1 MAQIVPIPA
10 EQPLDATRKAAG
22 QVVTLAAA
30 EAAAVQAAVSVT
42 LAALLWPL
50 IPAARAV
57 AGLVGVL
64 GARRPLPE
72 REAGAGA
79 QVVVVVP
86 GSGGAGRAV
95 AVPGGRRGAVRGAGV
110 ITVGVEEEFVL
121 LDPGTG
127 GVVLAGPELVRML
140 GGEPGVRQELMR
152 FQVETGT
159 GVCTSLDE
167 VGGELIRLRRLAAA
181 AAARLGCR
189 LVASGVAPY
198 RTPGLAAVT
207 PQPRYQELARRYGP
221 VVAEAGTCA
230 CHVHVGVPS
239 RDLGVQVL
247 ARLRPWLAPL
257 LAVTANSPI
266 AGGHDTGWASWR
278 YAIQSRWPT
287 ATPPAVWPD
296 AAAYDTAV
304 RRLIRSGAALDE
316 RSVYFF
322 ARLSPRYPTIE
333 VRIADVC
340 LEAGTAVL
348 LAGLTRALVA
358 TALAEARRGTP
369 APAAP
374 ARQVAAALA
383 AAARHGLAGPGT
395 DPVTG
400 QAADAPALRSRL
412 LEHVHPA
419 LRGHGDTQTVTRLLR
434 RLDDRG
440 TGADRQRALFTHAA
454 STPAFITALAHA
466 TLSGYQPG
474 RQRPDAPVRAAAM
487 AHGRGFQDEADA
499 RPAQL
504 AAASSRRPA

>member
-1 MAQIVPIPA
+1 MARTPPIPA
-10 EQPLDATRKAAG
+10 GQPLDATRKAAE
-22 QVVTLAAA
+22 QVLTLAGA
-30 EAAAVQAAVSVT
+30 EVVAVQAGVSVT

-50 IPAARAV
+50 IPAAHAV
-57 AGLVGVL
+57 AGLASAL
-64 GARRPLPE
+64 SPRRPLPE
-72 REAGAGA
+72 QEASAEA

-86 GSGGAGRAV
+86 GSGGAGRV
-95 AVPGGRRGAVRGAGV
+95 VTVPGGRRGTVRAAGV
-110 ITVGVEEEFVL
+110 ITLGVEEEFVL
-121 LDPGTG
+121 LDPSTG
-127 GVVLAGPELVRML
+127 ATVLAGPELVRML
-140 GGEPGVRQELMR
+140 GGEPGVQQELMR

-159 GVCTSLDE
+159 RVCTSLDDL
-167 VGGELIRLRRLAAA
+167 GRELIRLRRLAAA

-207 PQPRYQELARRYGP
+207 GQPRYRELARRYAP

-247 ARLRPWLAPL
+247 ARVRPWLAPL

-287 ATPPAVWPD
+287 ATPPEVWPD

-304 RRLIRSGAALDE
+304 SRLIGEGAALDE
-316 RSVYFF
+316 RNVYFL
-322 ARLSPRYPTIE
+322 ARLSPRYPTVE

-340 LEAGTAVL
+340 LDAGTAVL
-348 LAGLTRALVA
+348 AAGLTRALVA

-369 APAAP
+369 VPAAP
-374 ARQVAAALA
+374 ARQVTAALA
-383 AAARHGLAGPGT
+383 AAARHGLAGAGI

-400 QAADAPALRSRL
+400 QPVDATTLRSRL
-412 LEHVHPA
+412 LDHVRPA
-419 LRGHGDTQTVTRLLR
+419 LSDHGDTATVTGLLR
-434 RLDDRG
+434 RLDDQG
-440 TGADRQRALFTHAA
+440 TGADRQRALFTSAA

-466 TLSGYQPG
+466 TLSCYQPRPVAA
-474 RQRPDAPVRAAAM
+474 RQVL
-487 AHGRGFQDEADA
+487 E
-499 RPAQL
+499 
-504 AAASSRRPA
+504 